1 MIWIKAGARR
11 CVIVRVTMTTNSRGA
26 ATARES
32 ALSMIRDEHDAL
44 TRVLRTL
51 QMLLERIEAG
61 VAAPEFELCS
71 AVLYYLDDF
80 QERDH
85 HPKEE
90 AWLFEPLNAA
100 TREHQAVIES
110 LRAGHRH
117 GAQAMAG
124 LYRALV
130 HFQGGAPGG
139 LKAFRAA
146 VDAYAAAMAEHM
158 RIEEDLIAS
167 CARVLDEAA
176 WGRLAQAFGEND
188 DPLFG
193 KHRRAEFKRL
203 FHRIQVLTPHKLKP
217 GLSQRRTPGQ
227 AVRP

>member
-1 MIWIKAGARR
+1 
-11 CVIVRVTMTTNSRGA
+11 MTTNPRGE

-32 ALSMIRDEHDAL
+32 ALGMIRDEHDAL
-44 TRVLRTL
+44 TRVLHTL
-51 QMLLERIEAG
+51 QTLLQRIEAG

-90 AWLFEPLNAA
+90 AFLFEPLNAA
-100 TREHQAVIES
+100 THEHEAVIER
-110 LRAGHRH
+110 LRAGHRN

-124 LYRALV
+124 LYRTLV
-130 HFQGGAPGG
+130 HFQGGAPAG
-139 LKAFRAA
+139 LQAFRTA

-158 RIEEDLIAS
+158 RLEEDLMTRGAS
-167 CARVLDEAA
+167 VLDEAA
-176 WGRLAQAFGEND
+176 WQRVAHAFGEND

-193 KHRRAEFKRL
+193 KHRRTEFKRL
-203 FHRIQVLTPHKLKP
+203 FHRIQVLTPRKLKP
-217 GLSQRRTPGQ
+217 GLTHSRTP
-227 AVRP
+227 APMVRP

>member
-1 MIWIKAGARR
+1 MRA
-11 CVIVRVTMTTNSRGA
+11 TMTTNPRGDT
-26 ATARES
+26 TARES

-44 TRVLRTL
+44 TRVLYTL
-51 QMLLERIEAG
+51 QTLLERNEAG

-71 AVLYYLDDF
+71 AVLLYLDDF
-80 QERDH
+80 QEREH

-90 AWLFEPLNAA
+90 ACLFEPLTAA
-100 TREHQAVIES
+100 THEHQVVIDS

-117 GAQAMAG
+117 GATAMAG

-139 LKAFRAA
+139 LQAFRAA
-146 VDAYAAAMAEHM
+146 VDAYAAAMVEHM
-158 RIEEDLIAS
+158 RIEEDLIACS
-167 CARVLDEAA
+167 AGALDQTA
-176 WGRLAQAFGEND
+176 WVRLAQAFADND

-203 FHRIQVLTPHKLKP
+203 FHHIQVLTPRKLKP
-217 GLSQRRTPGQ
+217 GLMQRRTP
-227 AVRP
+227 ARMVRP